1 MQLNTLNR
9 DTEHCHLDEIEYAIM
24 FLDTTGFLRDKSGRV
39 AIFDCGQKAIQMKR
53 EQTRPCKIVERK
65 KYPL

>member
-1 MQLNTLNR
+1 MNHYR
-9 DTEHCHLDEIEYAIM
+9 DPEHHHLDEVEYAIM
-24 FLDTTGFLRDKSGRV
+24 FLDTTGFFRDNSGRV
-39 AIFDCGQKAIQMKR
+39 AIFDNPEKVMQIKS